1 MLLFLL
7 HLLLLLLL
15 CVALSTAALRGM
27 TDEGEGGCRG
37 WPLEDLEGPPGSLL
51 GTSCGLR
58 GASWEASCLRPTPP
72 PCLNCGS
79 ESSWMLLTGLF
90 GGLWGAP
97 EGQIRSLLGTFW
109 GPFGGPLGASWER
122 IGGVLGRPG
131 GLLGASWGL
140 GMSVCVPPLGP
151 LLGRSG
157 GSLGPSW
164 RALGLSGGP
173 RGPSRGSLGGLLSR
187 LVAICGAYWAVWERR
202 EAEKA
207 ETRQSTTHPRD
218 IHDFCFLGPYWECS
232 WRPLGRV
239 GGLLDRL

>member
-122 IGGVLGRPG
+122 IGGVLGVLGAYWGPLGASECRFAFPLWGPSWGVLEALLGRLG
-131 GLLGASWGL
+131 GLLG
-140 GMSVCVPPLGP
+140 C
-151 LLGRSG
+151 
-157 GSLGPSW
+157 
-164 RALGLSGGP
+164 
-173 RGPSRGSLGGLLSR
+173 LGGLVGR
-187 LVAICGAYWAVWERR
+187 LG
-202 EAEKA
+202 
-207 ETRQSTTHPRD
+207 D
-218 IHDFCFLGPYWECS
+218 
-232 WRPLGRV
+232 PLGAS
-239 GGLLDRL
+239 

>member
-1 MLLFLL
+1 M
-7 HLLLLLLL
+7 
-15 CVALSTAALRGM
+15 
-27 TDEGEGGCRG
+27 
-37 WPLEDLEGPPGSLL
+37 
-51 GTSCGLR
+51 
-58 GASWEASCLRPTPP
+58 
-72 PCLNCGS
+72 
-79 ESSWMLLTGLF
+79 
-90 GGLWGAP
+90 
-97 EGQIRSLLGTFW
+97 
-109 GPFGGPLGASWER
+109 
-122 IGGVLGRPG
+122 
-131 GLLGASWGL
+131 GASWGL

-218 IHDFCFLGPYWECS
+218 IHDVCFLGPYWECS
-232 WRPLGRV
+232 WRPLGACWRPPGPSV
-239 GGLLDRL
+239 GNLGRLGTIFRRLVALSDRLGGLSGTSGPVLGPSWGGLWSSSSLSSSSSLGVPLLPRLLPSTPSAGIARADPADRRPFGLRVLRWGCLERLWGAFAPPEAGPTIA